1 MIERLPDRDRLLA
14 DVPAGQGRDL
24 LADGRALARSWQV
37 AGNPYLSHYEVACE
51 ADRKRALMRDGAVAL
66 HAQIGYRDPVATQS
80 AWRRIYDAGERA
92 GQAPERYGIC
102 LDWSMGFTRD
112 DRARCRRGTG
122 LILGGP
128 EEFAALS
135 AGAPVAPHFGD
146 FVLGFPAAIENTCAA
161 LAAGSTV
168 IGNLGQYFT
177 FRLPDHDDDVA
188 STRATVTAIGLI
200 AAQPVEMLVH
210 SNLDDGF
217 AAQFTDMASAL
228 GAVLVERRIVEG
240 LCGVPVAHCFGHHFT
255 DPLQRLA
262 FQRALLRLNPA
273 PGSMIYGATM
283 GYRGDSVENYAA
295 LAAYLGI
302 DILSQRIGPSG
313 HAVNPV
319 PVSENSRIPDI
330 DEVIDAQR
338 FAIRLIDGISGAAP
352 LVDLEVAD
360 AMADRL
366 VDGAK
371 RFETALFAG
380 LAEAGYDTGDAFE
393 MLLALRRI
401 GGRRLEELFGP
412 GMEDVGAPHGRRP
425 VEPSPTVT
433 EIERMVALEL
443 GAIAPVLIDRVGRA
457 GLSVI
462 VASTDVHEH
471 GKHFVE
477 VALGR
482 IGVRV
487 VDGGVSV
494 DPDDLA
500 RAAREAGADIVA
512 VSTYNGVAASF
523 VSDLLGNLAATGEPP
538 LLLVGGRLNEI
549 ADGSNTSLPRNVEQ
563 DLATSGAVPCG
574 GLADALAAIDAMLS
588 QRLEKEAARQ

>member
-1 MIERLPDRDRLLA
+1 MTARLPDRNRLLA
-14 DVPAGQGRDL
+14 DLPAGQGKDL
-24 LADGRALARSWQV
+24 LAEGRALARTWQV
-37 AGNPYLSHYEVACE
+37 AGNPYLSHYEVASE

-66 HAQIGYRDPVATQS
+66 HAQIGYRDPAATKA
-80 AWRRIYDAGERA
+80 AWRQIYEAGEKA

-102 LDWSMGFTRD
+102 LDWSMGFTRA
-112 DRARCRRGTG
+112 DRARRRRGTG

-128 EEFAALS
+128 EEFAALG
-135 AGAPVAPHFGD
+135 AMAPVAPHFGD

-228 GAVLVERRIVEG
+228 GAVLVERRIVEE

-255 DPLQRLA
+255 DPVQRLA
-262 FQRALLRLNPA
+262 FQRALSRLNPA

-302 DILSQRIGPSG
+302 DILSQRLGPSG

-338 FAIRLIDGISGAAP
+338 FAIRLVDGISGMAP
-352 LVDLEVAD
+352 LVDLEVVD

-366 VDGAK
+366 VDGAQ
-371 RFETALFAG
+371 RFEAALFAG
-380 LAEAGYDTGDAFE
+380 LSEAGYDTGDAFE
-393 MLLALRRI
+393 MLLALRRV

-412 GMEDVGAPHGRRP
+412 GNEDSAAPHGRRP

-443 GAIAPVLIDRVGRA
+443 GAIAPALIDRVGRA

-500 RAAREAGADIVA
+500 RAALDAGADIVA

-523 VSDLLGNLAATGEPP
+523 ASDLLGNLSASENPP

-563 DLATSGAVPCG
+563 DLAVSGAVPCS
-574 GLADALAAIDAMLS
+574 GLSDALAAIDAMLS
-588 QRLEKEAARQ
+588 RRDSKR

>member
-1 MIERLPDRDRLLA
+1 MTTGLPAREELLA
-14 DVPAGQGRDL
+14 DVSPGQGSEH
-24 LADGRALARSWQV
+24 LAEGRALARIWRV
-37 AGNPYLSHYEVACE
+37 AECPFHSHYAVASE
-51 ADRKRALMRDGAVAL
+51 AERKRALMRDRAVAL
-66 HAQIGYRDPVATQS
+66 HAQIGYRDPGATED
-80 AWRRIYDAGERA
+80 AWLRIYEAGEEA
-92 GQAPERYGIC
+92 GQPPERYGIC
-102 LDWSMGFTRD
+102 LDWSMGFPRA
-112 DRARCRRGTG
+112 DRANRRRGTG

-135 AGAPVAPHFGD
+135 ARAPVAPHFGD
-146 FVLGFPAAIENTCAA
+146 FVLGFPAAVENTCAA
-161 LAAGSTV
+161 LAAGATV

-188 STRATVTAIGLI
+188 STRSTVTAIGLI

-228 GAVLVERRIVEG
+228 GAVLVERRIVEE

-255 DPLQRLA
+255 DPLPRLA
-262 FQRALLRLNPA
+262 FQRALAQLNPA

-283 GYRGDSVENYAA
+283 GYRGDNVENYAA
-295 LAAYLGI
+295 LATYLGV
-302 DILSQRIGPSG
+302 DILSQRVGPSG

-319 PVSENSRIPDI
+319 PVTENSRIPDL

-338 FAIRLIDGISGAAP
+338 FAIRLIDGLAGAAP
-352 LVDLEVAD
+352 LVGLDEAD
-360 AMADRL
+360 AMAARL
-366 VDGAK
+366 VAGAR
-371 RFETALFAG
+371 RFEAALFAG
-380 LAEAGYDTGDAFE
+380 FEAAGYTIDDPFE
-393 MLLALRRI
+393 MLLALRRV

-412 GMEDVGAPHGRRP
+412 GPADDCAPHGRRP

-433 EIERMVALEL
+433 EIERMVTLEL
-443 GAIAPVLIDRVGRA
+443 SAISPDLVARVGA
-457 GLSVI
+457 SGLSAV

-477 VALGR
+477 AALGR
-482 IGVRV
+482 VGLRI

-500 RAAREAGADIVA
+500 RTAAEAGAEIIA
-512 VSTYNGVAASF
+512 ISTYNGVAASF
-523 VSDLLGNLAATGEPP
+523 AADVVENLGQTADAP

-549 ADGSNTSLPRNVEQ
+549 AEGSNTSLPRDVRQ
-563 DLATSGAVPCG
+563 DLKDAGVVPCS
-574 GLADALAAIDAMLS
+574 GLADALAAIDDMLAR
-588 QRLEKEAARQ
+588 RLKSGEAGT